1 MISIRENINNVDEFN
16 NLYDT
21 VGWGNYE
28 KMNHKKH

>member
-1 MISIRENINNVDEFN
+1 MISIKENINNVDGFN

-28 KMNHKKH
+28 KMN